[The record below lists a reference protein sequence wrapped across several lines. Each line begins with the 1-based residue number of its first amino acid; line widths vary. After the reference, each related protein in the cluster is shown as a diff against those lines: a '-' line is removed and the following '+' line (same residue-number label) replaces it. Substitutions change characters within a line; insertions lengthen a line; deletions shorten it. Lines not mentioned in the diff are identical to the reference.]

1 MGTLGQKWDVECLP
15 NPVVLRRARTRV
27 LLAPWVE
34 PGSNPVSQPGWASPP
49 PTPPHPA
56 IPPQGLLLPLS
67 WPCSGGAA
75 LQGNERAGAGM
86 PPPGGME
93 SRQPLLAVTATAPQP
108 AAFVLKGWAAL
119 GTVLAALG
127 CFGRLSADVF
137 AKSWGNRL

>member
-1 MGTLGQKWDVECLP
+1 
-15 NPVVLRRARTRV
+15 
-27 LLAPWVE
+27 
-34 PGSNPVSQPGWASPP
+34 
-49 PTPPHPA
+49 
-56 IPPQGLLLPLS
+56 
-67 WPCSGGAA
+67 
-75 LQGNERAGAGM
+75 M